1 MSASLSLPGR
11 GAAHSR
17 PLLRGLGGAMLALA
31 LLGGGYA
38 LVAQVAGER
47 GIAPT
52 AASSDIEV
60 RGISVDVQ
68 GKSAEDARSNGWR
81 EAIRQGWAKL
91 NGPKLSDG
99 QLDGMVSAI
108 VIERERLG
116 PRRYIATLGI
126 IFDRQRAGGYLGG
139 KTQASRSA
147 PLLLIPAMESGGAFI
162 TFEQRTPW
170 QRAWA
175 EFNPGTSRIDYV
187 RLSGAG
193 GDSLLVNFGQAG
205 RRSRAWWRSTLDQYG
220 ATDVLMAFARI
231 DHQFPGGPVGGTF
244 TARYG
249 PDSVPLES
257 FTLKAEGPDAVPA
270 MLAQAVE
277 RMDAIFASALAAG
290 KLRPDPTLRM
300 GSGGEADPA
309 IQRLIEIGRAIR
321 ARDAAAAAQAAAAA
335 SGNAPRIDAQ
345 PVTGT
350 EPGEA
355 QVRVVTVQF
364 ATPDAGAFDGAL
376 GAVRGASGVRA
387 VGVTSTAIGG
397 TSVMAVT
404 FAGSLEELAATLE
417 ARGFAV
423 RRGANALAISR

>member
-1 MSASLSLPGR
+1 
-11 GAAHSR
+11 
-17 PLLRGLGGAMLALA
+17 
-31 LLGGGYA
+31 
-38 LVAQVAGER
+38 
-47 GIAPT
+47 
-52 AASSDIEV
+52 
-60 RGISVDVQ
+60 
-68 GKSAEDARSNGWR
+68 
-81 EAIRQGWAKL
+81 
-91 NGPKLSDG
+91 
-99 QLDGMVSAI
+99 
-108 VIERERLG
+108 
-116 PRRYIATLGI
+116 
-126 IFDRQRAGGYLGG
+126 
-139 KTQASRSA
+139 
-147 PLLLIPAMESGGAFI
+147 
-162 TFEQRTPW
+162 
-170 QRAWA
+170 
-175 EFNPGTSRIDYV
+175 
-187 RLSGAG
+187 
-193 GDSLLVNFGQAG
+193 
-205 RRSRAWWRSTLDQYG
+205 
-220 ATDVLMAFARI
+220 
-231 DHQFPGGPVGGTF
+231 
-244 TARYG
+244 
-249 PDSVPLES
+249 
-257 FTLKAEGPDAVPA
+257 
-270 MLAQAVE
+270 
-277 RMDAIFASALAAG
+277 MDAIFASALAAG